1 MKCDVDCKWDDEASV
16 FFSYIENGKMVKV
29 NLCKHC
35 ANEKGITDPTSYQLI
50 DVLQGMGVESESPS
64 AKGLSASSPL
74 DELICE
80 KCGFTQSDFKKTG
93 RFGCAHCYQVF
104 SEGLESLLEAM
115 HKKTEH
121 IGKVPSF
128 FDDKKK
134 TKPVSVSAEIS
145 DLDDLNFDFET
156 VEEMDDF
163 SEPVEM
169 AGPVE
174 LGESPDLKI
183 AELKDQLDLAI
194 SEEDYEEAA
203 RIRDEISKLDQEN
216 HL

>member
-1 MKCDVDCKWDDEASV
+1 MKCDVDCEWDDDATV
-16 FFSYIENGKMVKV
+16 FFSYIENGKIVKV

-50 DVLQGMGVESESPS
+50 DVLQGLGEESASPS
-64 AKGLSASSPL
+64 AKGLSGDSPL

-104 SEGLESLLEAM
+104 SEGLENLLEAM

-128 FDDKKK
+128 FDDNKK
-134 TKPVSVSAEIS
+134 TEPVSVSAEINE
-145 DLDDLNFDFET
+145 LDDLNFDFDT
-156 VEEMDDF
+156 VEEMD
-163 SEPVEM
+163 SIGEPFGV
-169 AGPVE
+169 
-174 LGESPDLKI
+174 ESPIDSAEPPEVKI

>member
-1 MKCDVDCKWDDEASV
+1 MKCDCDCEWDEEATV

-29 NLCKHC
+29 NLCRHC
-35 ANEKGITDPTSYQLI
+35 ADEKGINDPTSYQLI

-64 AKGLSASSPL
+64 AKGLSASSPI

-128 FDDKKK
+128 VGDKKK
-134 TKPVSVSAEIS
+134 TQPVSISAEIS
-145 DLDDLNFDFET
+145 DLDDLDFDFDT
-156 VEEMDDF
+156 VEEMDSI
-163 SEPVEM
+163 SEPFEVE
-169 AGPVE
+169 GQVDPE
-174 LGESPDLKI
+174 DSPELKI

-203 RIRDEISKLDQEN
+203 RIRDQISKLDQEN